1 MARKK
6 AEEVKIETATEEE
19 NTVVPVLETKKEEK
33 ESIDLKQVLIDTAI
47 KEKEDKV
54 KVAIDKVKEKEKT
67 VDDLQQVLIDAAVE
81 IVEITKENKF
91 NTVGLTEQQI
101 NTFKIG
107 LDIYRAI
114 KGG

>member
-54 KVAIDKVKEKEKT
+54 KVAIFTSSDRKST
-67 VDDLQQVLIDAAVE
+67 RLNSSHRSLSRMPSSA
-81 IVEITKENKF
+81 
-91 NTVGLTEQQI
+91 
-101 NTFKIG
+101 
-107 LDIYRAI
+107 
-114 KGG
+114 